1 MSQTES
7 HDERHWKVGIPGLAP
22 ESERAQLVILFTD
35 IAGSTKLK
43 DSVPEDDYHELLCEH
58 DAILEGIITHDEA
71 GTCVKHTGDGYLA
84 VFRETGVAVLRALEM
99 QRAMRDHKL
108 SMRVGINVGE
118 VRVRRLKGGDF
129 DVFGHNVDWA
139 ARAEALARAGHIC
152 VTDRVHADASRRL
165 NSGACSWKH
174 HGEYAVKDGET
185 PLDIWEPF
193 DADGD
198 PMDAPRGR
206 LQYGKHPTTWRVPIA
221 RNRNFTGREDILT
234 ALYDSLHEDNR
245 ATLTQDAI
253 HGLGGIGK
261 TQIAAEYAHRYA
273 GDYDCVWWVAAEDAA
288 GRQTG
293 YVTLAQRLDLPEQNA
308 QDPTI
313 TVAAVREWLRV
324 SDNWLLVLDNAPDAD
339 AVADLMPDGTS
350 GHVVITSRSAAW
362 LETARPLEVVTWP
375 REESVDFLRA
385 RTGYRGGG
393 GGRRRR

>member
-1 MSQTES
+1 MQEADTHSDASKALEAALRGS
-7 HDERHWKVGIPGLAP
+7 GRGLF
-22 ESERAQLVILFTD
+22 VILFTD
-35 IAGSTKLK
+35 IVGSTKLK
-43 DSVPEDDYHELLCEH
+43 GDMPAADYHDLRREH
-58 DAILEGIITHDEA
+58 DARLSEIITRDRA
-71 GTCVKHTGDGYLA
+71 GARVKHTGDGYLA
-84 VFRETGVAVLRALEM
+84 VFLRPDVAVRCALDM

-108 SMRVGINVGE
+108 NIRIGINMGD
-118 VRVRRLKGGDF
+118 VRVERGVGDAP
-129 DVFGHNVDWA
+129 DIFGHNVDWA
-139 ARAEALARAGHIC
+139 ARCEALAEAGHIC